1 MRGIPP
7 KTVFR
12 RTVALGILMRRWRW
26 SIELA
31 ALALLAAGP
40 AAHAQSTPDLQSVVL
55 AVGQEPPPPGRFQP
69 PVQDNGNAF
78 VRFFRNG
85 EWYYSWGYNKEY
97 WAPSDTHVSQP
108 SLGNN
113 FTIHDVQGH
122 DSFSWPALVNGDLF
136 GPQYNIRI
144 GRFINDERTLGVEFS
159 LDHTKYN
166 NALGQTANVT
176 GLVGGVPTN
185 ENLKLDSNTFSEM
198 LHNGANH
205 VMVNAV
211 YRYPLIGQTNETL
224 SVSALGK
231 AGLGI
236 MLPHTT
242 DTILG
247 NTNNVGS
254 KTLSNAVGLT
264 TGWWQLNGWTAGV
277 EAGIRIV
284 LWKPVYLEITD
295 KVAYAYLGDLPAFMG
310 TIQQSLLMNE
320 IIVSIGFTYDGPR

>member
-1 MRGIPP
+1 
-7 KTVFR
+7 
-12 RTVALGILMRRWRW
+12 MRRWRW
-26 SIELA
+26 SIQLS
-31 ALALLAAGP
+31 ALAVLAAGA
-40 AAHAQSTPDLQSVVL
+40 AAHAQTAPNLQSAVL
-55 AVGQEPPPPGRFQP
+55 AVGQEPPPAGQFQP
-69 PVQDNGNAF
+69 PVQDRGNAF

-85 EWYYSWGYNKEY
+85 EWYFSWGYNKEY
-97 WAPSDTHVSQP
+97 WAPSDIHVSQP
-108 SLGNN
+108 SLGDN
-113 FTIHDVQGH
+113 FTIHNVQGH
-122 DSFSWPALVNGDLF
+122 DSFSWPAIFNGDLF

-159 LDHTKYN
+159 FDHTKYN
-166 NALGQTANVT
+166 NTLGQTATVT
-176 GLVGGVPTN
+176 GLVGGVPTS
-185 ENLKLDSNTFSEM
+185 ENLKLDSNVFSEM

-205 VMVNAV
+205 VMANAV

-224 SVSALGK
+224 SVAAIGK

-247 NTNNVGS
+247 NVNNVGS
-254 KTLSNAVGLT
+254 KTLGNAVGLT
-264 TGWWQLNGWTAGV
+264 NGWWQLNGWTAGV

-284 LWKPVYLEITD
+284 LFKPVYLEITD
-295 KVAYAYLGDLPAFMG
+295 KVAYAYLGDLPAYMG